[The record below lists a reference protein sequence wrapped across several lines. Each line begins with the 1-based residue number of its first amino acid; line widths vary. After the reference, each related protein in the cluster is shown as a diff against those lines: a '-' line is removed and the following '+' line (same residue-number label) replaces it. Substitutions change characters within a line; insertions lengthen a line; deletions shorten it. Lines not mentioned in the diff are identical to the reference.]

1 MYINFYQNLSL
12 ILHKQKSAEDKIK
25 LNPVVLEKWMFLDLV
40 DEVAIKIF
48 VYLLITNLSL
58 YESTV
63 NLIKDDMKTQ
73 ILFKLIKT
81 PFDSFQ
87 WETLT

>member
-1 MYINFYQNLSL
+1 MYINFYQNLFL

-58 YESTV
+58 YES
-63 NLIKDDMKTQ
+63 NLIKHDMKTQ
-73 ILFKLIKT
+73 ILLKLIKT

>member
-40 DEVAIKIF
+40 DEVGIKIF
-48 VYLLITNLSL
+48 VYLVITNLSL

-63 NLIKDDMKTQ
+63 NLIKHDMKTQ
-73 ILFKLIKT
+73 ILLKLIKT

>member
-1 MYINFYQNLSL
+1 MYINFYQNLFL

-25 LNPVVLEKWMFLDLV
+25 LNPVVLEKRMFLDLV

-58 YESTV
+58 YES
-63 NLIKDDMKTQ
+63 NLIKHDMKTQ
-73 ILFKLIKT
+73 ILLKLIKT